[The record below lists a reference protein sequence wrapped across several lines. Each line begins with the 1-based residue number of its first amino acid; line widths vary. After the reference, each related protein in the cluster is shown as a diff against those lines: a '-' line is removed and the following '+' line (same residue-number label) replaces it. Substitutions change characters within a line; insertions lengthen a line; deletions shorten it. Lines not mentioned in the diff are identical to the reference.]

1 LAPGEVGVA
10 QASIALAPSS
20 ATVSNANA
28 SESKRSPSL
37 PIELNGVSVSINGA
51 ACGLYAV
58 SSSQIRFVV
67 PIGLQ
72 SGTYPI
78 AINNNGTVIRGGI
91 NIVLAQPDIF
101 TSTNGPGGRA
111 VVCNA
116 TNPAVCT
123 PEPFTVT
130 TNDGT
135 GNQAATILRVSMTG
149 VRNNLS
155 GTIIATIGTT
165 VITAGSNSTT
175 DLPGT
180 DLVTF
185 TLPSTVDVGDLPIV
199 ISVGGATSRDTTTAP
214 HVTINAGGSGLP
226 NQIDGTA
233 FFVRQQYLDFLNR
246 EPDASGYA
254 FWQNEI
260 ASCGIDAQCIDV
272 KRINVSA
279 SFFLSIEFQQTGYLV
294 YRAYK
299 AAYGNMDFNGG
310 KAPVPLTRQQ
320 FLPDTRQIGNGVI
333 VNQGNWQQQ
342 LEDNKNA
349 YFADFVTRAQ
359 FATAYPSNLTGQQ
372 FVDKLYT
379 NAGIAPASAPNRAA
393 ALNEF
398 NSAPPSDSTARAHAL
413 RLVAEDSMLYQREFN
428 NAFVLM
434 EYFGYL
440 QRNPY
445 DPPEATLDYQG
456 YNFWL
461 GKLNQFGGNY
471 IQAEM
476 VKAFISSSEYRQRF
490 AQ

>member
-1 LAPGEVGVA
+1 
-10 QASIALAPSS
+10 
-20 ATVSNANA
+20 
-28 SESKRSPSL
+28 
-37 PIELNGVSVSINGA
+37 
-51 ACGLYAV
+51 
-58 SSSQIRFVV
+58 
-67 PIGLQ
+67 
-72 SGTYPI
+72 
-78 AINNNGTVIRGGI
+78 VIRGALT
-91 NIVLAQPDIF
+91 IVGAQPDIF

-111 VVCNA
+111 LVCNA

-135 GNQAATILRVSMTG
+135 GTQVATILRVSLTG
-149 VRNNLS
+149 VRNNPAS
-155 GTIIATIGTT
+155 AITATIGTT
-165 VITAGSNSTT
+165 VITVAGSNTAS
-175 DLPGT
+175 DFPGT

-199 ISVGGATSRDTTTAP
+199 ITVGAASSRDTTTAP
-214 HVTINAGGSGLP
+214 HITINAGASPIP

-246 EPDASGYA
+246 EPDAAGYA

-260 ASCGIDAQCIDV
+260 NSCGGDAQCLDV
-272 KRINVSA
+272 KRVNVSA

-294 YRAYK
+294 YRTYK
-299 AAYGNMDFNGG
+299 AAYGNLANS
-310 KAPVPLTRQQ
+310 PVPLTRQQ

-333 VNQGNWQQQ
+333 VNQGNWQQT

-349 YFADFVTRAQ
+349 YFADFVTRAD
-359 FATAYPSNLTGQQ
+359 FMSKYPTNTNMTAQQ

-393 ALNEF
+393 AINEF
-398 NSAPPSDSTARAHAL
+398 NSAPPTDNTARAHAL
-413 RLVAEDSMLYQREFN
+413 RLVAEDSMLYQQEFN
-428 NAFVLM
+428 RAFVLM

-461 GKLNQFGGNY
+461 NKLNLFGGDF
-471 IQAEM
+471 IKAEM

-490 AQ
+490 GQ